1 MFQRH
6 TIFNIASIIIFFLLS
21 SEIANAQQISEL
33 EQLAS
38 VSPTLLESILRNQQL
53 VSIDK
58 ELPGKPQFVTVVT
71 LFNAPINTVFS
82 IVSDYDDYAQHIP
95 QTTSV
100 RILQKNG
107 NVWTVLYKVE
117 FKFSILSE
125 HANYTLKHILNPPNS
140 ITWTRVAGNLNTVE
154 GSWKFIPVENGK
166 KTIGFYRV
174 YSDISSLSFLIK
186 YMLEKQP
193 ILNTAISTSSALVYT
208 NAIQKWVNEANK
220 H

>member
-1 MFQRH
+1 MLIKH
-6 TIFNIASIIIFFLLS
+6 KMAYVILTITFLLLLPG
-21 SEIANAQQISEL
+21 ITNAQQMSAL
-33 EQLAS
+33 EQLALT
-38 VSPTLLESILRNQQL
+38 SPNLFGSILKDEQL

-58 ELPGKPQFVTVVT
+58 EVPGKPQFVTVIT
-71 LFNAPINTVFS
+71 LFNAPINEVFS
-82 IVSDYDDYAQHIP
+82 IVSDYNDYAKHIP

-100 RILQKNG
+100 KVVQKNG
-107 NVWTVLYKVE
+107 NVLIVDYKVE

-125 HANYTLKHILNPPNS
+125 HANYTLKHVLNPPDS
-140 ITWTRVAGNLNTVE
+140 ITWTRVAGNLKTVE
-154 GSWKFIPVENGK
+154 GSWKFLPVDNGK

-174 YSDISSLSFLIK
+174 YTDISSLSFLIR

-208 NAIQKWVNEANK
+208 NAIQKWVNEAGK